1 MSSTLAVRPAAPE
14 SLRGC
19 QSPRI
24 ISAPHYRRIE
34 TGRWDGMEDQEALA
48 FRSPAGTECIELA
61 ESYGTV
67 LDPWQRLAFHHS
79 LAEDDAG
86 LWSAFEVVLEVSR
99 QNGKGGFL
107 EWRQL
112 GGVLLFGDKLIIHTA
127 HQFKTAAESFIRLD
141 EIIGSYD
148 DLSRRVRRVIRS
160 HGDEGFE
167 FFNGARIR
175 FLARSDASG
184 RGFSGD
190 TVIMDEGMMLRAA
203 PMGAL
208 LPTMSARHNPQL
220 IYTGSAGVGEESEQ
234 LGTLRAR
241 ALAETDEPDRSLVYL
256 GYGIDPHVKEC
267 ARDERER
274 IVCRDHDDRDDPRSF
289 ARANPAMG
297 IRIREAHIWREH
309 ATMRA
314 DLFDRER
321 LGVGT
326 YPVAV
331 DDAWKVVSKEA
342 WEALAD
348 PSSALADPVAFAVD
362 VTPERSHAAISAAGG
377 NGQST
382 EAGDVVH
389 LEVIEHRPGTAWVVD
404 RLMGLVEKHRPCAV
418 VIDTFGPPSSL
429 IPAVRKALAAKLE
442 ETRNPYYEDLLIEA
456 KARDVANAYG
466 QVIDLIENQQVVHLG
481 QAQAPLTTALAGA
494 DTRPVGE
501 GKTWARRTSSVD
513 ISPLVAATNA
523 AYGHAERKDVVPEGA
538 PNLW

>member
-1 MSSTLAVRPAAPE
+1 MSSTPAAGPAEPE
-14 SLRGC
+14 SLLGC
-19 QSPRI
+19 QTPRI
-24 ISAPHYRRIE
+24 ISTPRYRR
-34 TGRWDGMEDQEALA
+34 TAAGRWDGMEDQEALA
-48 FRSPAGTECIELA
+48 FRSPAGQECVELA
-61 ESYGTV
+61 EGYGTT
-67 LDPWQRLAFHHS
+67 LDPWQRLALHHS

-86 LWSAFEVVLEVSR
+86 RWAAFEVVLELAR
-99 QNGKGGFL
+99 QNGKGAFL

-112 GGVLLFGDKLIIHTA
+112 GGVMLFGDRLIIHTA

-141 EIIGSYD
+141 EIIGAHD
-148 DLSRRVRRVIRS
+148 DLSRRVKRVVRS

-167 FFNGARIR
+167 FLNGSRIR
-175 FLARSDASG
+175 FLARSESSG

-190 TVIMDEGMMLRAA
+190 LVIMDEGMMLRAA

-220 IYTGSAGVGEESEQ
+220 VYTGSAGVGEESEQ

-241 ALAETDEPDRSLVYL
+241 ALAPTEEPDQSLVYL
-256 GYGIDPHVKEC
+256 GYSIDPHVKEC

-274 IVCRDHDDRDDPRSF
+274 IICREHDDRDDPRSF

-297 IRIREAHIWREH
+297 IRIREAHIWREF
-309 ATMRA
+309 ATMRP

-331 DDAWKVVSKEA
+331 DDAWKVVAKET

-348 PSSALADPVAFAVD
+348 SSRRSGMKDPVAFAVD
-362 VTPERSHAAISAAGG
+362 VTPERSYAAIGAAGH

-382 EAGDVVH
+382 QAGAVTH
-389 LEVIEHRPGTAWVVD
+389 LEIVDHRPGTGWVVD
-404 RLMGLVEKHRPCAV
+404 RLMDLVEKWRPCAI
-418 VIDTFGPPSSL
+418 VIDTFGPPATL
-429 IPAVRKALAAKLE
+429 IPALKKRLADKLE
-442 ETRNPYYEDLLIEA
+442 GTGDRYYEELLMEA
-456 KARDVANAYG
+456 KTRDVATAYG
-466 QVIDLIENQQVVHLG
+466 QFIDLIEEQRAVHLG
-481 QAQAPLTTALAGA
+481 QAPLATALAGA
-494 DTRPVGE
+494 DTRPVGD
-501 GKTWARRTSSVD
+501 GKTWARRGASVD

-523 AYGHAERKDVVPEGA
+523 AYGHAERKDAVPEAA